1 MSIDS
6 RLLDSAC
13 QANIDE
19 NFDRTLAIVDA
30 GGGLPEIAAGD
41 AGKVLTVNDDAD
53 GVEWASGGGGGAGV
67 LVVTYD
73 EATQSFDKTAGEI
86 FAAIKSG
93 GAVYREAVNTGGVL
107 SSEDFYPFAYAS
119 WTLEDGYMFA
129 VLTDLDSGVYL
140 YFNAS
145 TENDYPTMSD
155 PDE

>member
-53 GVEWASGGGGGAGV
+53 GVEWASGGGGGGASV
-67 LVVTYD
+67 LVVT
-73 EATQSFDKTAGEI
+73 ATDDGEGNYTLNKTFKEI
-86 FAAIKSG
+86 KDAFPL
-93 GAVYREAVNTGGVL
+93 VVVNTDYGDDGWISAFVTFIGLRFGEYGVM
-107 SSEDFYPFAYAS
+107 
-119 WTLEDGYMFA
+119 TGDGATYY
-129 VLTDLDSGVYL
+129 T
-140 YFNAS
+140 S
-145 TENDYPTMSD
+145 TENGYPVMNEST
-155 PDE
+155 